1 MWCWLLCIKWQESG
15 QIINPNPNT
24 VHKSYSRAHYTRI
37 FYSCTVTPIGNS
49 NQDHWFILRL
59 WMQARIK
66 KELLFLSE
74 LTICQSPL
82 WLPGMVLA
90 QRRQS
95 LAFWQE
101 REWSLWRCAAA
112 GAAVKYGYA
121 LKGMEGHRRE
131 GGKGGGE
138 EAWQWRCVR
147 SLRKEKVRKLGE
159 RYLGSDFNFVPFF
172 SVCSTEFCATLTP
185 FISQFIYITVY

>member
-1 MWCWLLCIKWQESG
+1 MARLLTQIQTRLINLTWEHIIQGYFIHALSHRLETAIKITDSF
-15 QIINPNPNT
+15 
-24 VHKSYSRAHYTRI
+24 S
-37 FYSCTVTPIGNS
+37 
-49 NQDHWFILRL
+49 RL

-66 KELLFLSE
+66 KVLLFLSE
-74 LTICQSPL
+74 LTICQCPL

-121 LKGMEGHRRE
+121 LKGMEGLRRE

-138 EAWQWRCVR
+138 AAWQWRCVR
-147 SLRKEKVRKLGE
+147 SLRKEKVRKLRE
-159 RYLGSDFNFVPFF
+159 RYLGSDFNFVTFFF
-172 SVCSTEFCATLTP
+172 SVFNWVLCHSFSFHFP
-185 FISQFIYITVY
+185 VYLHQCI

>member
-1 MWCWLLCIKWQESG
+1 
-15 QIINPNPNT
+15 
-24 VHKSYSRAHYTRI
+24 
-37 FYSCTVTPIGNS
+37 
-49 NQDHWFILRL
+49 
-59 WMQARIK
+59 MQARIQ

-131 GGKGGGE
+131 GVRE
-138 EAWQWRCVR
+138 EGRR
-147 SLRKEKVRKLGE
+147 HD
-159 RYLGSDFNFVPFF
+159 SDGVW
-172 SVCSTEFCATLTP
+172 EA
-185 FISQFIYITVY
+185 